1 MYAGIQQDVE
11 DRMISKIAGVGLD
24 EREALIIKACSVI
37 AAQIVSEETQKL
49 KREFRRDLE
58 SVRESVDLAQAI
70 GRSVTR
76 ALRY

>member
-1 MYAGIQQDVE
+1 MYAGIRQEIE
-11 DRMISKIAGVGLD
+11 DRMISEIAGVGLD

-37 AAQIVSEETQKL
+37 AAQKVTEKTQKI

-58 SVRESVDLAQAI
+58 SIRESVDLAQELGQA
-70 GRSVTR
+70 VTR